1 MIQIRKELWFGFIL
15 MALIIAG
22 TAVMLL
28 ASPTITQGHLGLMM
42 LALVVVAIMLGF
54 PTAFTLMG
62 MGMIF
67 TWIAYQRDASKT
79 LTLMVQSAFKVMGND
94 VLISIPLFVFMGYLV
109 ERANLIDKLFRSLHL
124 ALARVP
130 GSLAVATLFTCAVFA
145 TATGIV
151 GAVVTLMGLLALPQ
165 MLKGGYDVRV
175 SAGAITAG
183 GCLGILIPPSV
194 MLIVYGATAGVSVVQ
209 LYAGAFFPGL
219 MLAGLYI
226 LYVVLLAKLKP
237 NLMPP
242 LSAEQRFVPLPPAL
256 DKISTSVSRL
266 ALPGLLRGASSTPGE
281 GSYLRKQLLVALLPL
296 LFFVLA
302 AGWSWH
308 VHTRPATEPA
318 AVAASGEMAE
328 PPGTEVAEKT
338 AADAGGAGLKE
349 PAAAD
354 SGVKEPPGADSG
366 VKEPPGSDSGV
377 KEPPGADSGVKE
389 PPGADSGVKEPPG
402 SGLKEPV
409 AAGGVQEPP
418 GAGAAAGAPPASGG
432 VQEPA
437 GAAAAAAPAV
447 DLERS
452 APTRGFWIGLG
463 VGALALVGFYALL
476 TFQRLE
482 IFKMLLQSFFPLVV
496 LILSVLGSIVM
507 GLATPTEAAAVGA
520 FGGYLLAAIY
530 AVINKRK
537 EGRNRVFVTWLV
549 LWAPALVSIGWFIL
563 RAEGADLPEVPAA
576 LGVISPLGVLA
587 WLLLSYKQAGLQSEV
602 KESVFL
608 TAKTSAMVC
617 WLFVGSAIFS
627 AAFALLGG
635 QELVEKW
642 DMSMNLTK
650 TEFLILSQVII
661 FILGWP
667 LEWTEIIVIFMPI
680 FIPLLDNFGVDPLFF
695 GLLVALNL
703 QTAFLSPPVAMAAFY
718 LKGVSPPHVTLNQIF
733 AGMLPFMG
741 IQVLA
746 IVMLYNFPAIGMWL
760 PQVLY
765 GR

>member
-1 MIQIRKELWFGFIL
+1 MKIRKELWFGFIL
-15 MALIIAG
+15 MAIIIAG
-22 TAVMLL
+22 TVLMLAL
-28 ASPTITQGHLGLMM
+28 APKVTNGHLGLMM

-67 TWIAYQRDASKT
+67 TWIAYDENTTKT
-79 LTLMVQSAFKVMGND
+79 LTLMVQAAFKVMGND

-109 ERANLIDKLFRSLHL
+109 ERANLIEKLFRSLHL
-124 ALARVP
+124 AMARVP
-130 GSLAVATLFTCAVFA
+130 GSLAVATIFTCAVFA

-219 MLAGLYI
+219 MLAGLYVV
-226 LYVVLLAKLKP
+226 YVVVLAKIKP
-237 NLMPP
+237 SLMPP
-242 LSAEQRFVPLPPAL
+242 LSAADRFVALPAMTAPISQAISNTALPALLRALKGRRNLDVPTSYILKQLGVALVPAVLFLLATAFSWNSNTAPPDAAELADRARASATVKADAAGGGLQAPPGVAQEPAGAEKSGLSEPPA
-256 DKISTSVSRL
+256 SGGL
-266 ALPGLLRGASSTPGE
+266 AEPPSAGGL
-281 GSYLRKQLLVALLPL
+281 
-296 LFFVLA
+296 
-302 AGWSWH
+302 
-308 VHTRPATEPA
+308 
-318 AVAASGEMAE
+318 AE
-328 PPGTEVAEKT
+328 PPG
-338 AADAGGAGLKE
+338 AAGGLKE
-349 PAAAD
+349 PPAEG
-354 SGVKEPPGADSG
+354 GVKEATGAEAAKPPVPAD
-366 VKEPPGSDSGV
+366 
-377 KEPPGADSGVKE
+377 A
-389 PPGADSGVKEPPG
+389 
-402 SGLKEPV
+402 
-409 AAGGVQEPP
+409 GVQEPP
-418 GAGAAAGAPPASGG
+418 GASAAPTAAA
-432 VQEPA
+432 
-437 GAAAAAAPAV
+437 
-447 DLERS
+447 ERTP
-452 APTRGFWIGLG
+452 PTRGWWIGVA
-463 VGALALVGFYALL
+463 VGALALIGFYALL
-476 TFQRLE
+476 SFQRLE
-482 IFKMLLQSFFPLVV
+482 IFKMLLSSFFPLLV
-496 LILSVLGSIVM
+496 LILAVLGSIVM

-520 FGGYLLAAIY
+520 FGG
-530 AVINKRK
+530 
-537 EGRNRVFVTWLV
+537 F
-549 LWAPALVSIGWFIL
+549 
-563 RAEGADLPEVPAA
+563 
-576 LGVISPLGVLA
+576 VLA
-587 WLLLSYKQAGLQSEV
+587 LAYRQFNLTML

-642 DMSMNLTK
+642 VLSMNLSK
-650 TEFLILSQVII
+650 TEFLVLSQVII
-661 FILGWP
+661 FVLGWP

-680 FIPLLDNFGVDPLFF
+680 FIPLLDDFGVDPLFF

-746 IVMLYNFPAIGMWL
+746 IVLLYQFPAIGLWL

-765 GR
+765 K